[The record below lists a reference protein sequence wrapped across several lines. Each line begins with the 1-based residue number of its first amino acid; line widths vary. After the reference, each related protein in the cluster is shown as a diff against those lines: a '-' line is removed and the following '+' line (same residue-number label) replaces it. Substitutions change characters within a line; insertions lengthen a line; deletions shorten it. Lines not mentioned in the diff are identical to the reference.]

1 MVARDE
7 AKVSTIAHSSLIC
20 SSALLELEGLS
31 AMVVEIRVGWVG
43 YQWQGGNDTAAA
55 ASMVV
60 VSEYQTD
67 KAGAERRRKINP
79 KPR

>member
-1 MVARDE
+1 
-7 AKVSTIAHSSLIC
+7 
-20 SSALLELEGLS
+20 LS

-67 KAGAERRRKINP
+67 KAGVERRRKINP